1 MPHLLLRDRSAPLR
15 LLRLYSSSSLSLS
28 TSVLLFPGISAPCLS
43 TIMRS
48 IIIKNNRN
56 CDASSPPLHLSYV
69 KLLSTV
75 MPHLLLRDRSAP
87 LRLLRLYSSSS
98 LSLSTSVLLFPG
110 ISAPCLSTIMRSI
123 IIKNNRNCDASSP
136 PLHLSYVKLLSTV
149 MPHLLLR
156 DRSAPLRL
164 LRLYSSSS
172 LSLSTSVILFPGISA
187 PCLSTIMR
195 YLLMSLHLHCH
206 LYQLMFEQSKGE
218 DEAEDRYGVEEQR

>member
-1 MPHLLLRDRSAPLR
+1 
-15 LLRLYSSSSLSLS
+15 
-28 TSVLLFPGISAPCLS
+28 
-43 TIMRS
+43 
-48 IIIKNNRN
+48 
-56 CDASSPPLHLSYV
+56 
-69 KLLSTV
+69 
-75 MPHLLLRDRSAP
+75 
-87 LRLLRLYSSSS
+87 
-98 LSLSTSVLLFPG
+98 
-110 ISAPCLSTIMRSI
+110 
-123 IIKNNRNCDASSP
+123 
-136 PLHLSYVKLLSTV
+136 

-206 LYQLMFEQSKGE
+206 LYQLMGE